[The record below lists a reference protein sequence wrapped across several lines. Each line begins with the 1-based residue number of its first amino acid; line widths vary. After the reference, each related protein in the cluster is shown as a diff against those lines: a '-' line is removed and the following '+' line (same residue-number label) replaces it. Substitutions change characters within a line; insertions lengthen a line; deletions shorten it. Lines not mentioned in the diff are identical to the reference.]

1 MQIFPAF
8 AGRTH
13 MQLVITFITVVGGLI
28 FSVAVAV
35 VVEEFIFGQIFRMFF
50 TPPKASPAVPILAR
64 WIAQP
69 IRANQGR

>member
-1 MQIFPAF
+1 
-8 AGRTH
+8 

-50 TPPKASPAVPILAR
+50 TPSKTSPAVPILAR